1 VAGGL
6 FGDDLGRVADGDSGV
21 LEGVGTVRRKRRRSG
36 GMGLRRESKRKD
48 LLFVCACVDDRE

>member
-1 VAGGL
+1 
-6 FGDDLGRVADGDSGV
+6 
-21 LEGVGTVRRKRRRSG
+21 VGTVRRKRRRSG